1 MSGGGD
7 RLTCTSSDDGGKWPD
22 SGQILETVLLA
33 FAERL
38 LNNGKKRTKMT
49 LRSK

>member
-1 MSGGGD
+1 MDQGGNGEA
-7 RLTCTSSDDGGKWPD
+7 CEKWPD
-22 SGQILETVLLA
+22 SGYILETVLLA

-38 LNNGKKRTKMT
+38 LNNGKKEESKMT